1 MKNQE
6 SIFQVFFRIS
16 SKLLASNPSSLS
28 PSSSQL
34 ISFVFFLFNPRFS
47 KSCFI
52 FYPMS
57 PTFSIYIV
65 RQIPSKHREVKPLV
79 GVLNSIEF
87 TYI

>member
-1 MKNQE
+1 MKTQE
-6 SIFQVFFRIS
+6 SIFQVFVRIS

-34 ISFVFFLFNPRFS
+34 ISFFFLFNPRFS